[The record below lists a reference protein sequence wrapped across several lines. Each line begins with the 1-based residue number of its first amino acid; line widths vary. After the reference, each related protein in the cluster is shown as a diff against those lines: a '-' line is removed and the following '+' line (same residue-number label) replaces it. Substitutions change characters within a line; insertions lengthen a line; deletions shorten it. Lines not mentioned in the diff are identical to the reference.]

1 MKYTFSKYDLF
12 NQLEYIYVPWGMI
25 NKFVWYFVLNLVQLY
40 LGLAVFVGY
49 VLFDTQMIIE
59 RASLGDYDYIK
70 HALDLFIDFVAIFVR
85 ILIILVSIWT
95 PPSYGFCGVG
105 VFLLHYDIP
114 RFQNV
119 QGWSYLSC
127 SLNM

>member
-1 MKYTFSKYDLF
+1 MFSFGGNFK
-12 NQLEYIYVPWGMI
+12 
-25 NKFVWYFVLNLVQLY
+25 KLNLVQLY

-85 ILIILVSIWT
+85 ILIILVSM
-95 PPSYGFCGVG
+95 
-105 VFLLHYDIP
+105 D
-114 RFQNV
+114 
-119 QGWSYLSC
+119 
-127 SLNM
+127 